1 MVAGLTG
8 DFWIVLVVR
17 AELQESFVQGV
28 PGAQSQLGNQLSNKD
43 TELRFIA
50 GLSHAR
56 WVAMFLLKCFFPH
69 SKSDASRK
77 ALGSSEKTGG
87 LQAVNSGKQ

>member
-1 MVAGLTG
+1 LVAGLTG
-8 DFWIVLVVR
+8 DFLIVLVVR

-56 WVAMFLLKCFFPH
+56 WVAMFLLKCFFPIQ
-69 SKSDASRK
+69 SLMPVAKRWGAPKRQVACK
-77 ALGSSEKTGG
+77 P
-87 LQAVNSGKQ
+87 